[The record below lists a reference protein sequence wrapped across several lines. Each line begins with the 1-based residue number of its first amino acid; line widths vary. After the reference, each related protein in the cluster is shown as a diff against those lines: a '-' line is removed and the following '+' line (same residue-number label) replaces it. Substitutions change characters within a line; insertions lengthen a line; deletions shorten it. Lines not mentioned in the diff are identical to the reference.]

1 MNLVKKLMKLEK
13 LKKCNNCSLCLNQ
26 RPLLDTSRNCDIMWV
41 GLSAKKVDNISTS
54 IPLDN
59 DANSGKI
66 IELIEDKLPQMR
78 FYKTNLVK
86 CLPLDKNNKLRY
98 PNQEE
103 MNACINN
110 LNLEILELNPKII
123 FVLGKLT
130 YNFISKYFQ
139 KNNLDISKLVYLEHP
154 SYIYVYKRKYI
165 DDYIN
170 KIVGICNETMYN
182 KINKLR

>member
-1 MNLVKKLMKLEK
+1 
-13 LKKCNNCSLCLNQ
+13 
-26 RPLLDTSRNCDIMWV
+26 
-41 GLSAKKVDNISTS
+41 
-54 IPLDN
+54 
-59 DANSGKI
+59 
-66 IELIEDKLPQMR
+66 
-78 FYKTNLVK
+78 
-86 CLPLDKNNKLRY
+86 
-98 PNQEE
+98 

-165 DDYIN
+165 NDYIN
-170 KIVGICNETMYN
+170 KVAAVCNE
-182 KINKLR
+182 INKSRWKGNLDIIIKIMKNLI